1 MASKRPPI
9 KEIFII
15 KWIGSKFTKWKIT
28 VVGIKKISKR
38 ELPNLIFFVN
48 IKRNDPITSTK
59 IAATKN
65 IADKNSGKPWAAIY
79 SVLPPKSRILL
90 GIAFM
95 NIALKNN
102 LPRKFRE

>member
-1 MASKRPPI
+1 M
-9 KEIFII
+9 
-15 KWIGSKFTKWKIT
+15 WKIK
-28 VVGIKKISKR
+28 VVGIRKISKR

>member
-1 MASKRPPI
+1 M
-9 KEIFII
+9 I
-15 KWIGSKFTKWKIT
+15 KWNGSKFTKWKIT

-38 ELPNLIFFVN
+38 ELPSLISFVN
-48 IKRNDPITSTK
+48 IKRIDPITKTK

-79 SVLPPKSRILL
+79 FVLPPKSRILL

-102 LPRKFRE
+102 LPRKLRE